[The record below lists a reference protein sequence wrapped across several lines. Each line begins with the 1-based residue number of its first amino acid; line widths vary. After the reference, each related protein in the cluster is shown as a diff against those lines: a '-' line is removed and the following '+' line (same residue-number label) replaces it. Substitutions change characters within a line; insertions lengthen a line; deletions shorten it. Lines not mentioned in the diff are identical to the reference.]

1 MDTFENTTI
10 ASAAGRTEPIE
21 ESGTR
26 PAKRREKQSV
36 RSTAKRVAEAEEL
49 LRKRKLK
56 LREEQELMV
65 LRRVAA
71 ERLGSDWSAKNRNAI
86 FDALIADFAVA

>member
-1 MDTFENTTI
+1 MDTSENTATTSMTAAVWTAEDAI
-10 ASAAGRTEPIE
+10 A
-21 ESGTR
+21 R

>member
-1 MDTFENTTI
+1 MDTFEDTT
-10 ASAAGRTEPIE
+10 AAPSSSTGYD
-21 ESGTR
+21 GTGITGPER
-26 PAKRREKQSV
+26 HRAKQAV
-36 RSTAKRVAEAEEL
+36 TSTAKRVAEAEEL

-65 LRRVAA
+65 LRKVAA

-86 FDALIADFAVA
+86 FDALIVDFAVA